1 MFDVLAVV
9 LPVFIVL
16 AFGYSAVWSNVI
28 TNDHIDALMKFA
40 QTFAI
45 PALLFRAISTLELQT
60 SLNVPLLF
68 SFYAGVT
75 TAFIVG
81 MLGARYLFGRTWEDC
96 IAIAFCCFFSNT
108 LLLGLPITERAY
120 GPDGLVGNYAII
132 AFHAP
137 FGYMVGITA
146 MELVRAKGAPASHL
160 PKKVAKAMFSNAI
173 VVGVLLGFIVNFT
186 GFTLPAI
193 FTDPVDII
201 GRAALPVALFGLG
214 GVLFRYRPEGD
225 MRVIAF
231 VCLVSLGLHPLMVY
245 VLGSTSNLNTDA
257 LRSGLITAAVAPG
270 ANAYIFANMYGTAKR
285 VAASSVLF
293 GTVFSIITTTLWIT
307 LLP

>member
-1 MFDVLAVV
+1 MFDVLTVV

-16 AFGYSAVWSNVI
+16 AFGYAAVWGKVI
-28 TNDHIDALMKFA
+28 QDAHIDGLMKFA

-45 PALLFRAISTLELQT
+45 PCLLFRAISTLDLRT
-60 SLNVPLLF
+60 SLDVPLLF
-68 SFYAGVT
+68 SFYAGVVA
-75 TAFIVG
+75 AFGVG
-81 MLGARYLFGRTWEDC
+81 LFGARFLFGRSWEDSV
-96 IAIAFCCFFSNT
+96 AISFCCLFSNT

-120 GPDGLVGNYAII
+120 GADGLIGNYAII

-137 FGYMVGITA
+137 FGYMIGITA
-146 MELVRAKGAPASHL
+146 MELARAQGTPLQHL
-160 PKKVAKAMFSNAI
+160 PAKVGKAMFSNAI
-173 VVGVLLGFIVNFT
+173 VLGIGLGFVVNLT
-186 GFTLPAI
+186 GTTLPAV
-193 FTDPVDII
+193 FTDAVDII
-201 GRAALPVALFGLG
+201 GRAALPAALFGLG

-231 VCLVSLGLHPLMVY
+231 VCLISLGLHPLVVY
-245 VLGSTSNLNTDA
+245 VLGTSGNLSTDA
-257 LRSGLITAAVAPG
+257 LRSGLVTAAVAPG

-293 GTVFSIITTTLWIT
+293 GTALSIITTTLWIT